1 MDKISK
7 YKAIISDVLETRA
20 KNMLAN
26 SPGAQSHLVYD
37 GEKNEYVL
45 IWVGWSGSSYT
56 HGLMF
61 HIQIIDEK
69 VWVHEDRTDIGIADV
84 LVEAGIP
91 KTDIVLGFVAP
102 YARSISGFAAA

>member
-1 MDKISK
+1 MDKIDK
-7 YKAIISDVLETRA
+7 YKTIIHEVLDTRA

-37 GEKNEYVL
+37 EAKNEYVL
-45 IWVGWSGSSYT
+45 LWVGWTGEKYT

-61 HIQIIDEK
+61 HVQIIDEK

-84 LVEAGIP
+84 LAEAGIP